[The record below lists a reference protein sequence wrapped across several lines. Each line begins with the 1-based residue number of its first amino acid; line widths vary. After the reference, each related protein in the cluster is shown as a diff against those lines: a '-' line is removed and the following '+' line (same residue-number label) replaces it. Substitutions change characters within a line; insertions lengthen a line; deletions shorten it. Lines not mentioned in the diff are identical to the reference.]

1 MSKFLKW
8 EFKES
13 AKGFLSIILLMSL
26 AVAGFWTF
34 IGVQLLPTIMGESGQ
49 VHMMNG
55 RINGS
60 LILGL
65 IVLGTFGLTI
75 AAYISFI
82 IQVLRSFTNDLYTK
96 EGSLK
101 ATLPITKSQY
111 LIAKYIIPLLWTL
124 ILTILFVTENI
135 LFAKFSANIVFDT
148 FKSMLGILSN
158 WKLFIIIGVNFLL
171 GFTFFVAVMY
181 FFIALFKAIQ
191 PNRTSGIL
199 GIIFG
204 FLFMIFISTIQPY
217 LPNVFGSIQIN
228 LLTEEFQYINGVK
241 NHILNYGPH
250 NINID
255 GILLHLLITIPAFI
269 GTVYLLKKKI
279 DL

>member
-101 ATLPITKSQY
+101 ATC
-111 LIAKYIIPLLWTL
+111 LLQ
-124 ILTILFVTENI
+124 
-135 LFAKFSANIVFDT
+135 
-148 FKSMLGILSN
+148 
-158 WKLFIIIGVNFLL
+158 
-171 GFTFFVAVMY
+171 
-181 FFIALFKAIQ
+181 KA
-191 PNRTSGIL
+191 
-199 GIIFG
+199 
-204 FLFMIFISTIQPY
+204 
-217 LPNVFGSIQIN
+217 SI
-228 LLTEEFQYINGVK
+228 
-241 NHILNYGPH
+241 
-250 NINID
+250 
-255 GILLHLLITIPAFI
+255 
-269 GTVYLLKKKI
+269 
-279 DL
+279 

>member
-1 MSKFLKW
+1 
-8 EFKES
+8 
-13 AKGFLSIILLMSL
+13 MSL

-101 ATLPITKSQY
+101 ATC
-111 LIAKYIIPLLWTL
+111 LLQ
-124 ILTILFVTENI
+124 
-135 LFAKFSANIVFDT
+135 
-148 FKSMLGILSN
+148 
-158 WKLFIIIGVNFLL
+158 
-171 GFTFFVAVMY
+171 
-181 FFIALFKAIQ
+181 KA
-191 PNRTSGIL
+191 
-199 GIIFG
+199 
-204 FLFMIFISTIQPY
+204 
-217 LPNVFGSIQIN
+217 SI
-228 LLTEEFQYINGVK
+228 
-241 NHILNYGPH
+241 
-250 NINID
+250 
-255 GILLHLLITIPAFI
+255 
-269 GTVYLLKKKI
+269 
-279 DL
+279 